1 MQASNMNV
9 LVVEDDAFQRNIIVE
24 MLSSLGLTYIF
35 EATNGH
41 EALDIINN
49 ANPKIDLV
57 FTDLKMPKMDGME
70 FLRILGENHN
80 DIEIIILSAMN
91 EKLLSAVDR
100 ISDLYHLNLLGSL
113 KKPMSLKQLKTM
125 LAKSGQ
131 AKHIEKPKPATKNIE
146 FSLDEIVEG
155 IRQKQFAPYL
165 QPKVDLNT
173 GMVTGAEALARWIHP
188 KHGVIAPYAFI
199 QTLEDNKQI
208 DELTFV
214 MLKEVASVY
223 SIFLQK
229 GHSIYISVNLSLVSL
244 NDPEIAQR
252 ITSTVIENGGNPQ
265 YLTLE
270 ITESTAM
277 TDAPVALENLARL
290 SMNGFKLSIDD
301 YGTGYSNLQQLTRID
316 FSELKIDRSLVHGFA
331 KSEAMQIIVASNID
345 MAHKLKMKCVA
356 EGIETKQDWELLR
369 KMGGDVGQGY
379 FIAKP
384 MNFIDFYN
392 FVEAHQ
398 SKAIETAPKII
409 NHMVKPKVATS
420 LDKKILVIEDDDLT
434 RKIILKTL
442 INLGYQKTIAVE
454 SAQAAL
460 ELFETHQF
468 DLIFADLFMPKIN
481 GLDLIKRIRTNKTL
495 AKPNTRII
503 VLSGLTQAKALG
515 VAMALNVNDVIVKP
529 LIPNVIDEK
538 ISRII
543 AEPFQTQNPIA
554 YETISTE
561 ITL

>member
-1 MQASNMNV
+1 MHV
-9 LVVEDDAFQRNIIVE
+9 LVVEDDAFQRGMIVE
-24 MLSSLGLTYIF
+24 MLSSLGITYLF
-35 EATNGH
+35 EASNGH
-41 EALDIINN
+41 EALDIIDN

-57 FTDLKMPKMDGME
+57 LTDLKMPKMDGME

-80 DIEIIILSAMN
+80 AIEIVIVSAMDK
-91 EKLLSAVDR
+91 KLLSTVDR
-100 ISDLYHLNLLGSL
+100 ISDLYELNLLGSL
-113 KKPMSLKQLKTM
+113 KKPMSLKQLKSI
-125 LAKSGQ
+125 LSKSGQ
-131 AKHIEKPKPATKNIE
+131 VKHVHQSKPHTNSID
-146 FSLDEIVEG
+146 FSLEEILEG
-155 IRQKQFAPYL
+155 IRLKQFAPYL
-165 QPKVDLNT
+165 QPKVNLNT
-173 GMVTGAEALARWIHP
+173 GLVVGAEALARWIHP

-199 QTLEDNKQI
+199 EKLEKSKQI
-208 DELTFV
+208 DELTFH

-223 SIFLQK
+223 HIFLEK
-229 GHSIYISVNLSLVSL
+229 GHDIHISVNLSLVSL
-244 NDPEIAQR
+244 NDPGIAQR
-252 ITSTVIENGGNPQ
+252 ITTIVLENGGNPQ
-265 YLTLE
+265 HITLE

-277 TDAPVALENLARL
+277 TDAPIALENLARL

-301 YGTGYSNLQQLTRID
+301 YGTGYSNLQQLTR
-316 FSELKIDRSLVHGFA
+316 SLIHGFA

-392 FVEAHQ
+392 FIARYEFH
-398 SKAIETAPKII
+398 AIEATPKLI
-409 NHMVKPKVATS
+409 NHLVKSKSKTN
-420 LDKKILVIEDDDLT
+420 LNKKILIVEDDDLT
-434 RKIILKTL
+434 RKIVLKSI
-442 INLGYQKTIAVE
+442 INLGYQDTMAVG
-454 SAQAAL
+454 SAQAAID
-460 ELFETHQF
+460 LFESNQF

-529 LIPNVIDEK
+529 LIPNIIDEK

-543 AEPFQTQNPIA
+543 TEPFQTQNPLA
-554 YETISTE
+554 YEAIDTNLK
-561 ITL
+561 TLTV

>member
-1 MQASNMNV
+1 MTSFDINV
-9 LVVEDDAFQRNIIVE
+9 LVVEDDDFQRSMIVE
-24 MLSSLGLTYIF
+24 MLSSIGLVYIF
-35 EATNGH
+35 EARNGH
-41 EALDIINN
+41 EALDIIHN

-70 FLRILGENHN
+70 FLRVLADDHS
-80 DIEIIILSAMN
+80 DIEIVILSAMDA
-91 EKLLSAVDR
+91 KLLSAVDR

-113 KKPMSLKQLKTM
+113 KKPMSLKQLKAI
-125 LAKSGQ
+125 LSKSGQ
-131 AKHIEKPKPATKNIE
+131 AKHTEAPKAKSQKID
-146 FSLDEIVEG
+146 FSLEEILKG
-155 IRQKQFAPYL
+155 IRLKQFAPYL

-173 GMVTGAEALARWIHP
+173 GLVIGAEALARWVHP

-199 QTLEDNKQI
+199 QKLEDNKRI
-208 DELTFV
+208 DDLTFV

-223 SIFLQK
+223 DILLKK
-229 GHSIYISVNLSLVSL
+229 GHVIHISVNLSLVSL
-244 NDPEIAQR
+244 NDPGIAQR
-252 ITSTVIENGGNPQ
+252 ITSTILENGGNPK
-265 YLTLE
+265 YITLE

-277 TDAPVALENLARL
+277 TDAPIPLENLARL

-331 KSEAMQIIVASNID
+331 KSEAMQVIVASNID
-345 MAHKLKMKCVA
+345 MAHKLKMQCVA

-384 MNFIDFYN
+384 MNFVDFYHY
-392 FVEAHQ
+392 VEKYE
-398 SKAIETAPKII
+398 SKAIDTTPKVV
-409 NHMVKPKVATS
+409 NHIVKPKTKTS
-420 LDKKILVIEDDDLT
+420 LDKKILVIEDEDLT
-434 RKIILKTL
+434 RKIVCKTL
-442 INLGYQKTIAVE
+442 INLGYQDTMSVA
-454 SAQAAL
+454 SAQEAID
-460 ELFETHQF
+460 LFETHEF

-503 VLSGLTQAKALG
+503 VLSGLTQSKALG

-529 LIPNVIDEK
+529 LIPNIIDEK
-538 ISRII
+538 LKRII
-543 AEPFQTQNPIA
+543 TSPCHTQHPIA
-554 YETISTE
+554 YETIDTE
-561 ITL
+561 ITV